1 MIKLNFQSAEND
13 ETLKKVLDT
22 VSRVEEQIIAIKR
35 GNAAGNLR
43 QKLKMQFN
51 TDQTSN
57 GNRSEEDEL

>member
-13 ETLKKVLDT
+13 ETMKKVLDT

-43 QKLKMQFN
+43 
-51 TDQTSN
+51 
-57 GNRSEEDEL
+57 